1 MQRIQTIATVILLA
15 AAIGCGGGTS
25 VDNAWKDPTA
35 QKPLGNILIVGISDN
50 QTSRRRYEDT
60 FASTLTAHGNVATQ
74 SNPIIPSGREAD
86 KVAITAMVTEKSFD
100 GILTARAV
108 STDKEPLAPLSEKGG
123 ITPPNH
129 YYSYWDFYSTAAS
142 AVSAPGYY
150 GTESATQIESNL
162 YDASGKLVWSG
173 RSESFKYSEM
183 GKSLVASCESLTGR
197 LEKAGLIK

>member
-1 MQRIQTIATVILLA
+1 MRKLLAIATAILTIGA
-15 AAIGCGGGTS
+15 VGCGGGTK

-35 QKPLGNILIVGISDN
+35 LKPLGNILIIGISDN
-50 QTSRRRYEDT
+50 QTNRRSFEDT

-74 SNPIIPSGREAD
+74 SHPIIPSGREAD
-86 KVAITAMVTEKSFD
+86 KVAITAMVTEKGLD

-108 STDKEPLAPLSEKGG
+108 SIDKEPLNPSSEKGG

-129 YYSYWDFYSTAAS
+129 YYSYWDFYSTAAA

-150 GTESATQIESNL
+150 GSETAVQVESNL

-173 RSESFKYSEM
+173 RSETFKFIDM
-183 GKSLVASCESLTGR
+183 NKSLLASCESLTGR
-197 LEKAGLIK
+197 MEKAGLIR